1 MVRGFVF
8 CRLYKKKD
16 CADGTA
22 MNSNAKGKRMEREA
36 ARCLHSALGV
46 SARRAQQYAGVNG
59 DADLCTDL
67 EGIHFEVKARK
78 VIGALRF
85 YEQAENDAHK
95 TASIPVVMLRED
107 GDTEWYLLLRL
118 SDVRTV
124 AGKIAVI
131 GERP

>member
-8 CRLYKKKD
+8 CRLFKKKEKD
-16 CADGTA
+16 DTWG

-46 SARRAQQYAGVNG
+46 SARRAQQYAGTNG

-85 YEQAENDAHK
+85 YEQAENDAHQ

>member
-8 CRLYKKKD
+8 CRLYKKKRN
-16 CADGTA
+16 ADTCG

-46 SARRAQQYAGVNG
+46 SARRAQQYAGTNG
-59 DADLCTDL
+59 DADLCTNL

-118 SDVRTV
+118 NDVRTV

>member
-8 CRLYKKKD
+8 CRLFKKKEK
-16 CADGTA
+16 ADTWG

-36 ARCLHSALGV
+36 AKCLHSALGV